1 MVERLTVRGKDVDP
15 SARDEVDA
23 DLGDIGYRVIRRV
36 ATDGASRSSGEA
48 VELEVEDRHVLEV
61 TDTNGVT
68 TFLTAEA
75 AREAARSRGGRLDLA
90 VPSVT
95 RGTGTAIRE
104 VVQSTIS
111 GDLAELGRGV
121 AGWGLDQLLEP
132 ASRELV
138 RALVE
143 RLDRPSPE
151 PARGHARARG
161 LYAVSDDLRLLAEN
175 RAPDLAGADD
185 PFLVLL
191 HGTFSNTEASFG
203 GLRENGKDDWDQVLA
218 AYPRRLLALEHQTLG
233 LTPVQNALDLAR
245 ALPDGARLH
254 LLSHSRGGLVGEVL
268 SCALHGNPS
277 TRAYTR
283 RKQQDHPD
291 VLAWEE
297 LLAVLETKDLAVERF
312 VRVACPARG
321 TILASRKVDTWASYF
336 FNALRLV
343 PGLDAAGVLSVVKK
357 VVLVLL
363 EQHLDVRAVPGL
375 ECMVPESALVATLA
389 GVERPVDDGLLAV
402 MGDVEGKGILGRI
415 ALALPDLFFSGD
427 HDLVVNTNAMDGGMP
442 RVGIPRRR
450 LFSGPEH
457 THFGY
462 FRTPA
467 SREAI
472 RGTLTAGRV
481 DGEPGADDAQAV
493 ASRDGER
500 VLAGKTRGVAVA
512 GPVLVVVPDLMGSVL
527 PAGDGTEGTVWPAP
541 GAIARR
547 GITDVLTPPPDGAT
561 PHIVDPLPG
570 VLVSPYD
577 ELVRTMRHNF
587 DVRAFPYDWRRP
599 LADSAAA
606 LRAAL
611 QQLPAST
618 DDESGTASPCLVLGH
633 GVGALLALEA
643 CAGTDKRPLLLDPPF
658 EEREGMRRR
667 GAGQDD
673 LTRVLALVD
682 GGTDAATIGQ
692 QLSDLEA
699 FRVRRDG
706 LEPGAR
712 PAGSAYPMFV
722 CVHDNAHAGH
732 GHLSLPC
739 QHYLSRAPAGSI
751 LTSPEVLRDLRLL
764 ALGRSP
770 AGLVAGQPSVS
781 PQTAA
786 AQPVEGSPTPVPG
799 PAAPAILF
807 PTSDELARM
816 ALGIRTVPGPQPVSL
831 LVRVTHGDLRV
842 GDGPWL
848 VGAQDGTPIGGSEK
862 ALDQRLDG
870 ALSTHRILGQYPG
883 ATGTLQLFTG
893 PDLEGAAAAVIGMG
907 APGELTPGQLSTGV
921 TQAVLRLAAANV
933 HIGPVARQD
942 RIQESRGFEVS
953 CVLIGTVG
961 SGALPIDTAVSA
973 IITGVRRANRTLRD
987 LQKTPDDAR
996 HDAWESPPVVGSL
1009 QLVELYEDRAVLA
1022 LDAATKVARADG
1034 ATDDDVLQTVKA
1046 LQLGVGGRKGSMT
1059 AGYLDERW
1067 RTIRVTASAPASL
1080 QAESEAAGAGT
1091 VPDQEAELVDLT
1103 FTELGRNAGAE
1114 TTVNSAQRRV
1124 IDQVVRKSIHA
1135 DMQPTDQSHN
1145 TLYELLVPLHMKGQ
1159 GRPSDNIMFILDEH
1173 AATLPLEMLATRS
1186 YDDAIVPLAAEV
1198 GIIRRL
1204 ETTTFRQWVRPASG
1218 NRALVIGD
1226 PRAPGWPPLPGARLE
1241 ANHVAKALERHRYAV
1256 TRQISASDDDDSVC
1270 TTSILD
1276 ALYAHDYRIIHIAAH
1291 GEIAR
1296 PGSGRPDAR
1305 GRPGVVIGR
1314 NDWLTALEIQQM
1326 QTTPDLVFLNCCHLG
1341 AALGAQA
1348 TSGADQA
1355 AAGSWDRPGW
1365 RPDRFAAGISRQLI
1379 DNGVRGVVAAGW
1391 AVDDV
1396 AAATFA
1402 TTFYEEFLGGHELG
1416 PATLAAR
1423 KDVMRRHRTTSTWG
1437 AYQVYGPPA
1446 LKVPGDPPTPG
1457 KSDYTHPRSVR
1468 DRLAYLLRRSARLS
1482 SDEEQRSATIE
1493 DIRAELQAVQR
1504 DAPAE
1509 WIDGEA
1515 QQTIGEIWR
1524 NLGCYADA
1532 ITSFRSAL
1540 ETWSSVAALNVVDQL
1555 VSAHVRLGA
1564 KHARHGMRKQARECF
1579 GQAKQVLD
1587 TMDVLATSQSD
1598 DREEPEGVRAVVT
1611 RRPERLKLSAN
1622 YKQHELW
1629 LHLRSDAA
1637 LEDARQAFADAA
1649 DAHERVRRTD
1659 RYCRLGEITLRW
1671 VQSQRPTPTAR
1682 TSDHDLDTVAELL
1695 RSARRERWSP
1705 KPFAQLGAADCLLVN
1720 ALLRSPADTSAPP
1733 KELSQ
1738 FAASVF
1744 DVTDAYLDAFRKGLS
1759 ERERASVTDY
1769 LELLQ
1774 RLLPPSNLARQQ
1786 LLKVL
1791 AGELA

>member
-1 MVERLTVRGKDVDP
+1 MVERLTVRGTDVDP
-15 SARDEVDA
+15 AARDDVDA
-23 DLGDIGYRVIRRV
+23 GLGDIGYRVVRRV
-36 ATDGASRSSGEA
+36 STEGVSRSSGDA

-111 GDLAELGRGV
+111 GDLAEQGRLV
-121 AGWGLDQLLEP
+121 ADWGLKQLLDP
-132 ASRELV
+132 AARELV
-138 RALVE
+138 RSLAE
-143 RLDRPSPE
+143 RLDRPSSDTS
-151 PARGHARARG
+151 RGHARARG
-161 LYAVSDDLRLLAEN
+161 LYAVSDDLRLLPEN
-175 RAPDLAGADD
+175 RTPDLAGGDD

-203 GLRENGKDDWDQVLA
+203 GLREQGTADWDDLLA

-297 LLAVLETKDLAVERF
+297 LLAVLETKHLAVERF

-321 TILASRKVDTWASYF
+321 TILASRKVDTWASFF

-363 EQHLDVRAVPGL
+363 EQRLDVRAVPGL

-389 GVERPVDDGLLAV
+389 GVETPVEDGLLAV

-427 HDLVVNTNAMDGGMP
+427 HDLVVNTDAMDGGMP
-442 RVGIPRRR
+442 RKGMTRPR

-467 SREAI
+467 SRDVI
-472 RGTLTAGRV
+472 RGALTAGPAGGQR
-481 DGEPGADDAQAV
+481 GADDHAQSA
-493 ASRDGER
+493 AARDGER
-500 VLAGKTRGVAVA
+500 VLAGKTRGVAVE

-527 PAGDGTEGTVWPAP
+527 HSGDGAEGTVWPAP

-547 GITDVLTPPPDGAT
+547 GIAEVLTPPGDGTA
-561 PHIVDPLPG
+561 PRIVAPLPG

-587 DVRAFPYDWRRP
+587 DVRAFPYDWRLP
-599 LADSAAA
+599 LADSADA

-611 QQLPAST
+611 QQLPSPT
-618 DDESGTASPCLVLGH
+618 DDESGTTSPCLVLGH

-658 EEREGMRRR
+658 EERPAMVRR

-682 GGTDAATIGQ
+682 GGTDAATIGER
-692 QLSDLEA
+692 LSDLDA
-699 FRVRRDG
+699 FRARRDG
-706 LEPGAR
+706 LDAGAR
-712 PAGSAYPMFV
+712 RATSAYPMFV

-732 GHLSLPC
+732 GHLSLPS

-751 LTSPEVLRDLRLL
+751 LTSPEVLRDLRRL

-770 AGLVAGQPSVS
+770 VGLVAGQPSVS
-781 PQTAA
+781 PPPTAS
-786 AQPVEGSPTPVPG
+786 QPVEGSPAPAAG
-799 PAAPAILF
+799 AAPAILF

-907 APGELTPGQLSTGV
+907 APGELTPGQLTTGV

-942 RIQESRGFEVS
+942 RIQESRGFEIS

-1022 LDAATKVARADG
+1022 LNAAAKVARADG

-1080 QAESEAAGAGT
+1080 PAESEAAGSGT
-1091 VPDQEAELVDLT
+1091 VPDHENELVDLT

-1124 IDQVVRKSIHA
+1124 IDQVVRKSIHT
-1135 DMQPTDQSHN
+1135 DMEPTDQSHN

-1241 ANHVAKALERHRYAV
+1241 ANQVAKALESHRYAV

-1291 GEIAR
+1291 GDIAR
-1296 PGSGRPDAR
+1296 PGSGPAHAR

-1341 AALGAQA
+1341 VDLAAPAP
-1348 TSGADQA
+1348 SGAGQPA
-1355 AAGSWDRPGW
+1355 TLSWDRPGW

-1379 DNGVRGVVAAGW
+1379 DNGVRGVIAAGW
-1391 AVDDV
+1391 AVDDT

-1402 TTFYEEFLGGHELG
+1402 STFYEEFLGGHELG
-1416 PATLAAR
+1416 PATLSAR

-1446 LKVPGDPPTPG
+1446 LKVPGDPATPG

-1468 DRLAYLLRRSARLS
+1468 DRLAYLLRRSARLP
-1482 SDEEQRSATIE
+1482 SDEEQRSTTIA
-1493 DIRAELQAVQR
+1493 DIREDLEAVRR

-1564 KHARHGMRKQARECF
+1564 KHARNGMRKEARECF
-1579 GQAKQVLD
+1579 GRAKQVLD

-1598 DREEPEGVRAVVT
+1598 DPKEPEGVGAVVA

-1622 YKQHELW
+1622 YRQHELW

-1637 LEDARQAFADAA
+1637 LEEARQAFADAA
-1649 DAHERVRRTD
+1649 DAHEQVRRTD

-1671 VQSQRPTPTAR
+1671 VQSQRPTHAAR
-1682 TSDHDLDTVAELL
+1682 TSDRDLDIVAELL

-1705 KPFAQLGAADCLLVN
+1705 KPFAQLGAADCLLVD
-1720 ALLRSPADTSAPP
+1720 ALLRSPAGTSVPP
-1733 KELSQ
+1733 RERSQ

-1774 RLLPPSNLARQQ
+1774 RLLPPANVARQQ

-1791 AGELA
+1791 ADELT

>member
-1 MVERLTVRGKDVDP
+1 MVERLTVRGEDVDP
-15 SARDEVDA
+15 AARDEVDA
-23 DLGDIGYRVIRRV
+23 DLADIGYRVVRRI
-36 ATDGASRSSGEA
+36 ATEGASRSAGAA
-48 VELEVEDRHVLEV
+48 VELEVDERHVLEV

-75 AREAARSRGGRLDLA
+75 AGRAARSRGGRLDLA

-95 RGTGTAIRE
+95 RGTGAAISE

-121 AGWGLDQLLEP
+121 AEWGLDQLLDP
-132 ASRELV
+132 AARELV
-138 RALVE
+138 RALAE
-143 RLDRPSPE
+143 RLDRPSSN
-151 PARGHARARG
+151 ASRGHARARG
-161 LYAVSDDLRLLAEN
+161 LYEVSDDLRLLPEN
-175 RAPDLAGADD
+175 LGPDLGSSDD

-203 GLRENGKDDWDQVLA
+203 GLREQGTGDWDQLLGE
-218 AYPRRLLALEHQTLG
+218 YPRRLLALEHQTLG

-245 ALPDGARLH
+245 GLPDGARLH

-283 RKQQDHPD
+283 RRQQDHPD
-291 VLAWEE
+291 VQAWEE
-297 LLAVLETKDLAVERF
+297 LLDVVSTKHLAVERF

-321 TILASRKVDTWASYF
+321 TLLASRKVDTWASYF

-343 PGLDAAGVLSVVKK
+343 PGLDTAGVLSVVKK

-363 EQHLDVRAVPGL
+363 EQRLDVRAVPGL

-389 GVERPVDDGLLAV
+389 GVERPVEDGLLAV
-402 MGDVEGKGILGRI
+402 MGDVEGKGILGKI

-442 RVGIPRRR
+442 RRDMARPR
-450 LFSGPEH
+450 LFTGPDH
-457 THFGY
+457 NHFGY
-462 FRTPA
+462 FRTAA

-472 RGTLTAGRV
+472 RDALTADAVLGPAVV
-481 DGEPGADDAQAV
+481 DDTQGTT
-493 ASRDGER
+493 SREGER
-500 VLAGKTRGVAVA
+500 VLAGRTRGVAVQ
-512 GPVLVVVPDLMGSVL
+512 GPTLVIVPDLMGSVL
-527 PAGDGTEGTVWPAP
+527 HSDDEAEGTLWPAP

-547 GITDVLTPPPDGAT
+547 GIAEVLTAPLDGAT
-561 PHIVDPLPG
+561 PRVVDPLPG
-570 VLVSPYD
+570 VLVAPYD

-587 DVRAFPYDWRRP
+587 VVRAFPYDWRRP

-606 LRAAL
+606 LRDAL
-611 QQLPAST
+611 QRLPAST
-618 DDESGTASPCLVLGH
+618 DEESGTTPPCLVLGH
-633 GVGALLALEA
+633 GVGALLALDA
-643 CAGTDKRPLLLDPPF
+643 CAGTDMRPLLLDPPF
-658 EEREGMRRR
+658 EKRPAMVRR

-682 GGTDAATIGQ
+682 GGTDAPTIGE
-692 QLSDLEA
+692 QLTGLDA

-706 LEPGAR
+706 LD
-712 PAGSAYPMFV
+712 AGPRTTASAYPMFV

-751 LTSPEVLRDLRLL
+751 LTSPEVLRDLRML

-770 AGLVAGQPSVS
+770 VGLVAGQPSLS
-781 PQTAA
+781 PPTTA
-786 AQPVEGSPTPVPG
+786 AQPVEGSATPEPG
-799 PAAPAILF
+799 ATGPAILF

-933 HIGPVARQD
+933 HVGPVARQD
-942 RIQESRGFEVS
+942 RVQESRGFEVS

-1022 LDAATKVARADG
+1022 LAAATKVARADG

-1067 RTIRVTASAPASL
+1067 RTIRVTASAPASFP
-1080 QAESEAAGAGT
+1080 AEAETAGPGPA
-1091 VPDQEAELVDLT
+1091 PDPANELVDLT

-1124 IDQVVRKSIHA
+1124 IDQVVRRSIHI

-1226 PRAPGWPPLPGARLE
+1226 PRAPDWRPLPGARLE
-1241 ANHVAKALERHRYAV
+1241 ANQVAKALESHGYAV

-1291 GEIAR
+1291 GDIPQ
-1296 PGSGRPDAR
+1296 PGSGRAGAT
-1305 GRPGVVIGR
+1305 GRPGVVIGN

-1341 AALGAQA
+1341 SDLGAR
-1348 TSGADQA
+1348 TSSDAGRA
-1355 AAGSWDRPGW
+1355 ASGSWDRPGW

-1379 DNGVRGVVAAGW
+1379 DNGVRGVIAAGW
-1391 AVDDV
+1391 AVVDD

-1402 TTFYEEFLGGHELG
+1402 TTFYGEFLGGHELG
-1416 PATLAAR
+1416 PATLVAR

-1446 LKVPGDPPTPG
+1446 LKVPGQAAAPG
-1457 KSDYTHPRSVR
+1457 ETDYTHPRSVR
-1468 DRLAYLLRRSARLS
+1468 DRLAYLLRRSARLP
-1482 SDEEQRSATIE
+1482 SDDEQRSSAIE
-1493 DIRAELQAVQR
+1493 DIRKDLEAVRR

-1515 QQTIGEIWR
+1515 QQAIGEIWR
-1524 NLGCYADA
+1524 NLGCYSDA

-1564 KHARHGMRKQARECF
+1564 KHARDGMRREARECF

-1587 TMDVLATSQSD
+1587 TMDVLATSEAD
-1598 DREEPEGVRAVVT
+1598 VREDREGVRAAVT
-1611 RRPERLKLSAN
+1611 RRPERLKLTAN

-1637 LEDARQAFADAA
+1637 LEEARQAFAEAA
-1649 DAHERVRRTD
+1649 EAHERARRTD

-1671 VQSQRPTPTAR
+1671 VQSQRPAHTAR
-1682 TSDHDLDTVAELL
+1682 TSEQDLDTVAELL
-1695 RSARRERWSP
+1695 KSARRERWSP
-1705 KPFAQLGAADCLLVN
+1705 KPFAQLGAADCLLVC
-1720 ALLRSPADTSAPP
+1720 ALLRTPEGTSVSA
-1733 KELSQ
+1733 KERSQ

-1774 RLLPPSNLARQQ
+1774 RLLPATNVARQQ

-1791 AGELA
+1791 AEELA